1 MYIYDFNL
9 VYGGLYGSKMGI
21 GQVFSML
28 ESKLWY
34 NKTENKNVKG
44 TKKLGFIKTCD
55 H

>member
-1 MYIYDFNL
+1 MVGYMVKKWGYFFI
-9 VYGGLYGSKMGI
+9 
-21 GQVFSML
+21 ML

-44 TKKLGFIKTCD
+44 AKKLGFIKTCD